1 MVLDLNLVVLDP
13 GQDLNHLVLDLCQVV
28 LDLVQVGRV
37 QDGFLVE
44 RKEKEVEHWSE
55 GREGEQ

>member
-28 LDLVQVGRV
+28 LDLGQVGRV

-44 RKEKEVEHWSE
+44 RKEKEVEHWSG

>member
-13 GQDLNHLVLDLCQVV
+13 DQDLNHLVLDLCQVV

-44 RKEKEVEHWSE
+44 RKEKEVEHWSG
-55 GREGEQ
+55 GRVGEQ

>member
-44 RKEKEVEHWSE
+44 RKEKEVEHWSG
-55 GREGEQ
+55 GRVGEQ